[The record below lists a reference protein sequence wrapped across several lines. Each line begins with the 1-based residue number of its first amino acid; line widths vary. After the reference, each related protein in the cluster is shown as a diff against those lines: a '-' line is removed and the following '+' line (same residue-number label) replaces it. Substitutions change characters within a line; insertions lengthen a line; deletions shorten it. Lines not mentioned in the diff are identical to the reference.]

1 MLHTVQ
7 TDEGTGTSEACLTM
21 HCNGTCVRIGKVI
34 LTGTQKLL
42 YNVGWRSGS
51 VHKYHVIMSDA
62 SLLKL
67 SLIILGLVQSY
78 DSRNFQ
84 MLKYFGV
91 AGSRMAVTRLLALVT
106 VDWSHKGD
114 ELPGD
119 NPVEITIFNF
129 FVMFILSGIEL
140 IKVVPL
146 LL

>member
-1 MLHTVQ
+1 M
-7 TDEGTGTSEACLTM
+7 G
-21 HCNGTCVRIGKVI
+21 
-34 LTGTQKLL
+34 
-42 YNVGWRSGS
+42 
-51 VHKYHVIMSDA
+51 DA
-62 SLLKL
+62 TLFKL
-67 SLIILGLVQSY
+67 SLVILGLVQSY